1 MSEVTQTSG
10 NLKKDMLDETKA
22 ERTEQDVDVK
32 SLIDQEVS
40 KAIKNIKGNLD
51 SAYQQRDEAL
61 AQVAL
66 AKEEKQ
72 KAEIA
77 ALEKAGKHQEIMQI
91 KLNELT
97 AKLESYEQKNTELSR
112 DNAVRTQL
120 SALNFKSDKAAKMA
134 YTDIVGSL
142 KRDAT
147 GNWVHE
153 NGASI
158 EETVSSYAKD
168 DNNAFLF
175 SVKANVGTGT
185 TPAKPTTG
193 NNPVKSIKEM
203 SSQEMIDAVAKGQ
216 INPSGEWSE

>member
-10 NLKKDMLDETKA
+10 NLKKDMLDESKA

-32 SLIDQEVS
+32 ALIDQEVS

-134 YTDIVGSL
+134 YTDIVSSL

-216 INPSGEWSE
+216 INPAGEWSE